1 CSEASGVKVPCL
13 RACPPGRHSVTARF
27 RTANAGSRPAWQ
39 RRRPDSP
46 GSRGTH
52 PPTGFSSTC
61 PAPPRRRCAGRL
73 GPRTFRVRLFP
84 SGASSHAQRRGAQAG
99 RLGQEER
106 GQGREGETQ
115 QAPPV
120 RRHPAAGTG
129 RRSRVTRLLLG
140 DEEARILVLGCR
152 VKSGWATAVLVEGPP
167 RAPRVLDRRVIDL
180 SDARIP
186 TSRQPYH
193 AVRDARPSKAAKLE
207 RHLRRLVER
216 ITKQSLGALRRA
228 VTDLGG
234 ARRGPWRADEK
245 AATLAAWLA
254 LRVS

>member
-1 CSEASGVKVPCL
+1 
-13 RACPPGRHSVTARF
+13 
-27 RTANAGSRPAWQ
+27 
-39 RRRPDSP
+39 
-46 GSRGTH
+46 
-52 PPTGFSSTC
+52 
-61 PAPPRRRCAGRL
+61 
-73 GPRTFRVRLFP
+73 
-84 SGASSHAQRRGAQAG
+84 
-99 RLGQEER
+99 
-106 GQGREGETQ
+106 
-115 QAPPV
+115 
-120 RRHPAAGTG
+120 RHPAAGTG

-152 VKSGWATAVLVEGPP
+152 VKSGWATAVLVAGPP

-193 AVRDARPSKAAKLE
+193 AVRAARPSEPAKPE
-207 RHLRRLVER
+207 PPVRRLVER
-216 ITKQSLGALRRA
+216 LPTRAPGARRRA
-228 VTDLGG
+228 VRDLGG